1 MVDFNEEIQQIKQQ
15 FIEVIRWSQNIPDPR
30 VDKLFENWFN
40 AKEKIIR
47 DMFGNQFMLNL
58 GRVSYDISAESK
70 RNKVRMFVD
79 WVSQFY
85 PTTKTL
91 ENFLVSLTPEEF
103 YDNHIANSYIL
114 DDKKINKGTKV
125 IKAFKYFINDEE
137 LLEAIQNK
145 ASELIQENKI
155 SGELILSVHPLD
167 FLSSSEN
174 VAKWRSCHA
183 LDGEY
188 RAGNLSYMQDATTI
202 MAYLRGE
209 GGETHKLPNFPES
222 VPWNNK
228 KWRCLFFLSGRDES
242 NLIFAGRPYPMA
254 IDGILESV
262 RSALIARFSSAMY
275 RWCRSE
281 WTDWSSETITGVTV
295 GENNHYDRV
304 DGYFYYLGGEIFR
317 NNHLIKDAK
326 HSTHYNDL
334 LHSSCYKPLY
344 CYDKTSYF
352 GPGTKLRIGSEC
364 TCLWCGNEYVSTRDT
379 MMCKQCECEHG
390 PCDNDDY
397 MHCEYCGA
405 RHYNADMYEVSGVWI
420 CPHCYETHTFTC
432 ACCGERYPN
441 HEQRYSEVLKGFV
454 CYDCHREEERKK
466 ELKKI
471 QELREE
477 FKVNSIN
484 WETTNANNVR
494 MVDIQSGEIT
504 ELPDLATISYTEESR
519 WEIDHAWADRLAA
532 WSAEWAVS
540 LNANDNLVNI
550 ATFARDTATETLN
563 AIADN
568 RERNDN

>member
-1 MVDFNEEIQQIKQQ
+1 MIDFSEEIQQIKQQ
-15 FIEVIRWSQNIPDPR
+15 FVEVIRWSQNIPDPQ

-47 DMFGNQFMLNL
+47 NIFGNQFMLNL
-58 GRVSYDISAESK
+58 GKVSYDINAESK

-91 ENFLVSLTPEEF
+91 EAFLASVTPEEF
-103 YDNHIANSYIL
+103 YDNHLANNYIL

-174 VAKWRSCHA
+174 VSKWRSCHA

-188 RAGNLSYMQDATTI
+188 RAGNLSYMQDKTTI

-228 KWRCLFFLSGRDES
+228 KWRCLFFLNERDES

-262 RSALIARFSSAMY
+262 RSALVARFHSLPSY
-275 RWCRSE
+275 WYTPE

-317 NNHLIKDAK
+317 NNILIKDAK

-334 LHSSCYKPLY
+334 LHSSCYQPLY
-344 CYDKTSYF
+344 CYDKASYF
-352 GPGTKLRIGSEC
+352 GPGTRLRIGSEC
-364 TCLWCGNEYVSTRDT
+364 TCLWCGNEYISTHDT

-405 RHYNADMYEVSGVWI
+405 RHYNADMYEVDGAWI

-432 ACCGERYPN
+432 TCCGERYPN

-454 CYDCHREEERKK
+454 CYDCHREEEKRLERERKNQ
-466 ELKKI
+466 EKI
-471 QELREE
+471 VYHPTDYRIHDAHITMY
-477 FKVNSIN
+477 NSDGSTTEMPVTVSN
-484 WETTNANNVR
+484 VETEYAVIDNV
-494 MVDIQSGEIT
+494 D
-504 ELPDLATISYTEESR
+504 
-519 WEIDHAWADRLAA
+519 AWAER
-532 WSAEWAVS
+532 AVDNIINFGVW
-540 LNANDNLVNI
+540 NAPLTI
-550 ATFARDTATETLN
+550 T
-563 AIADN
+563 IN
-568 RERNDN
+568 RERNESSNGEGSFSEGSSSVETSGNVWF